1 MCCKQSRNTPRVQCS
16 DSEEKLDRS
25 ALEKRRSRPN
35 IRFIEYIRSFY
46 EPVSQPF
53 MSALPSHQPRSC

>member
-16 DSEEKLDRS
+16 DSEEKLDRG
-25 ALEKRRSRPN
+25 ALEKRWSRPN
-35 IRFIEYIRSFY
+35 IRVIEYIRSFY

-53 MSALPSHQPRSC
+53 MPALSCH